1 MLMLREHHLPMRAR
15 NEGLERGVDVWHYI
29 AILRRRIYFLVIPFV
44 LVFAGGFAVAML
56 MPAIY
61 VAEGKLLVESQ
72 QIPTELV
79 RPTITATAKER
90 IQVIEQRVM
99 TRDNLLAIADKYQ
112 LFPGKRQNL
121 SATQLLDLMRQ
132 RTRLTPFEL
141 DQRRR
146 SDALTIALTIA
157 FEYEQADIAMRVAN
171 ELVTLILN
179 EDARNRTSR
188 AHETTSFLAREVK
201 KLEGELGTI
210 EAQIAEFRTKHNR
223 ETVADKTTMQLAL
236 LKAEFQEKAT
246 LYTDAH
252 PEMVRLKRQMAV
264 LEKIAAQTTQF
275 ESGLEALVGQR
286 AAIQKN
292 LEGATQRA
300 SQARL
305 GESLERA
312 QFSERLEVLEQAVL
326 PQKPT
331 KPNRPKLL
339 GAAFALALLAG
350 FGAVAA
356 MEIFNRTIWTTRDL
370 YAVADAFLVVPIPYI
385 ATKKELV
392 QRRAAAVVSTSTF
405 AGVVFIGIL
414 STHFLVRPLD
424 QLWNSFLARLLG

>member
-1 MLMLREHHLPMRAR
+1 MLMLREHNLPMRAR

-44 LVFAGGFAVAML
+44 LVFAGGFAMAML

-99 TRDNLLAIADKYQ
+99 TRDNLLAIADRYQ

-146 SDALTIALTIA
+146 SDALTIALTVA
-157 FEYEQADIAMRVAN
+157 FEYEQADVAMRVAN

-210 EAQIAEFRTKHNR
+210 EAQIADFRTKNNR

-300 SQARL
+300 AQARL

-339 GAAFALALLAG
+339 GVAFALALLAG

-385 ATKKELV
+385 ATKKELI
-392 QRRAAAVVSTSTF
+392 QRRVRAALSTGTF
-405 AGVVFIGIL
+405 AGVLFVGVL

-424 QLWNSFLARLLG
+424 QLWSSFLVRLLG

>member
-44 LVFAGGFAVAML
+44 LVFAGGFAMAML

-350 FGAVAA
+350 FGAVAG
-356 MEIFNRTIWTTRDL
+356 MEILNRTIWTARDL

-392 QRRAAAVVSTSTF
+392 QRRARAVYRPAPSPAFVF
-405 AGVVFIGIL
+405 VGVL

-424 QLWNSFLARLLG
+424 QLWSSFLVRLLG

>member
-1 MLMLREHHLPMRAR
+1 MLMLREHNLPMRAR

-44 LVFAGGFAVAML
+44 LVFAGGFAMAML

-99 TRDNLLAIADKYQ
+99 TRDNLLAIADRYQ

-210 EAQIAEFRTKHNR
+210 EAQIADFRTKNNR

-300 SQARL
+300 AQARL

-339 GAAFALALLAG
+339 GVAFALALLAG

-385 ATKKELV
+385 ATKKELI
-392 QRRAAAVVSTSTF
+392 QRRVRAALSTGTF
-405 AGVVFIGIL
+405 AGVLFVGVL

-424 QLWNSFLARLLG
+424 QLWSSFLVRLLG

>member
-44 LVFAGGFAVAML
+44 LVFAGGFAMAML

-339 GAAFALALLAG
+339 GVAFALALLAG

-356 MEIFNRTIWTTRDL
+356 MEILNRTIWTTRDL

-385 ATKKELV
+385 ATKKELI
-392 QRRAAAVVSTSTF
+392 QRRVRAAVSTGTF
-405 AGVVFIGIL
+405 AGVVFVGIL

-424 QLWNSFLARLLG
+424 QLWNSFLVRLLG

>member
-1 MLMLREHHLPMRAR
+1 
-15 NEGLERGVDVWHYI
+15 
-29 AILRRRIYFLVIPFV
+29 
-44 LVFAGGFAVAML
+44 
-56 MPAIY
+56 
-61 VAEGKLLVESQ
+61 
-72 QIPTELV
+72 
-79 RPTITATAKER
+79 
-90 IQVIEQRVM
+90 
-99 TRDNLLAIADKYQ
+99 
-112 LFPGKRQNL
+112 
-121 SATQLLDLMRQ
+121 
-132 RTRLTPFEL
+132 
-141 DQRRR
+141 
-146 SDALTIALTIA
+146 
-157 FEYEQADIAMRVAN
+157 
-171 ELVTLILN
+171 
-179 EDARNRTSR
+179 
-188 AHETTSFLAREVK
+188 
-201 KLEGELGTI
+201 
-210 EAQIAEFRTKHNR
+210 
-223 ETVADKTTMQLAL
+223 MQLAL

-339 GAAFALALLAG
+339 GVAFALALLAG

-356 MEIFNRTIWTTRDL
+356 MEILNRTIWTDARSLRCRRCLPGGPDPVYRDQEGTDPEAGQGGPVDRHL
-370 YAVADAFLVVPIPYI
+370 RRRRVRRGTFDAFPGEAARSVVEFLP
-385 ATKKELV
+385 
-392 QRRAAAVVSTSTF
+392 RAATWIMRLGELERTVGDRSCNGQDGYSAALACSPLRMQGRRMARERF
-405 AGVVFIGIL
+405 GQDRRR
-414 STHFLVRPLD
+414 FLVRWTTHAVFRSGCRSGPSRSTRRILESRRIISYDVAD
-424 QLWNSFLARLLG
+424 QRSKSFDMLRTQILQSMHQNKWQVLAITSPTAGCGKTLTAINLALSVARQPECSALLVDMDLQKPQVARRLGIPMRDGPARSP

>member
-1 MLMLREHHLPMRAR
+1 MLMLREHNLPMRAR

-44 LVFAGGFAVAML
+44 LVFAGGFAMAML

-99 TRDNLLAIADKYQ
+99 TRDNLLAIADRYQ

-146 SDALTIALTIA
+146 SDALTIALTVA
-157 FEYEQADIAMRVAN
+157 FEYEQADVAMRVAN

-210 EAQIAEFRTKHNR
+210 EAQIADFRTKNNR

-300 SQARL
+300 AQARL

-339 GAAFALALLAG
+339 GVALALALLAG

-385 ATKKELV
+385 ATKKELI
-392 QRRAAAVVSTSTF
+392 QRRVRAALSTGTF
-405 AGVVFIGIL
+405 AGVLFVGVL

-424 QLWNSFLARLLG
+424 QLWSSFLSRLLG

>member
-15 NEGLERGVDVWHYI
+15 NEGLERGVDVWHYM

-112 LFPGKRQNL
+112 VFPGKRQNL

-146 SDALTIALTIA
+146 NDALTIALTVA

-201 KLEGELGTI
+201 KLEGSWAPSRRRSPTSGRRTT
-210 EAQIAEFRTKHNR
+210 ARRWQI
-223 ETVADKTTMQLAL
+223 
-236 LKAEFQEKAT
+236 
-246 LYTDAH
+246 
-252 PEMVRLKRQMAV
+252 
-264 LEKIAAQTTQF
+264 
-275 ESGLEALVGQR
+275 
-286 AAIQKN
+286 
-292 LEGATQRA
+292 
-300 SQARL
+300 
-305 GESLERA
+305 
-312 QFSERLEVLEQAVL
+312 
-326 PQKPT
+326 
-331 KPNRPKLL
+331 RPPCNWLC
-339 GAAFALALLAG
+339 
-350 FGAVAA
+350 
-356 MEIFNRTIWTTRDL
+356 
-370 YAVADAFLVVPIPYI
+370 
-385 ATKKELV
+385 
-392 QRRAAAVVSTSTF
+392 
-405 AGVVFIGIL
+405 
-414 STHFLVRPLD
+414 
-424 QLWNSFLARLLG
+424 

>member
-1 MLMLREHHLPMRAR
+1 MLMLREHNLPMRAR
-15 NEGLERGVDVWHYI
+15 NDGLERGLDVWHYI
-29 AILRRRIYFLVIPFV
+29 AILRRRIYLLVIPFV

-112 LFPGKRQNL
+112 LFPGKRQKL

-146 SDALTIALTIA
+146 NDLTIALTVA

-210 EAQIAEFRTKHNR
+210 EAQIAEFRTKHSR

-252 PEMVRLKRQMAV
+252 PEMIRLKRQMAV

-275 ESGLEALVGQR
+275 ESGLETLVGQR

-300 SQARL
+300 AQARL

-405 AGVVFIGIL
+405 AGVVVIGII
-414 STHFLVRPLD
+414 STHFLLRPLD

>member
-1 MLMLREHHLPMRAR
+1 MLMLREHNLPMRAR

-44 LVFAGGFAVAML
+44 LVFAGGFAMAML

-99 TRDNLLAIADKYQ
+99 TRDNLLAIADRYQ

-146 SDALTIALTIA
+146 SDALTIALTVA
-157 FEYEQADIAMRVAN
+157 FEYEQADVAMRVAN

-210 EAQIAEFRTKHNR
+210 EAQIADFRTKNNR

-300 SQARL
+300 AQARL

-339 GAAFALALLAG
+339 GVALALALLAG

-385 ATKKELV
+385 ATKKELI
-392 QRRAAAVVSTSTF
+392 QRRVRAALSTGTF
-405 AGVVFIGIL
+405 AGVLFVGVL

-424 QLWNSFLARLLG
+424 QLWSSFLVRLLG